1 MKSKEDGADL
11 ELLSTPTKEDVTQAP
26 VDKIATKSSGSKFR
40 KGHRRAWSMPNANRD
55 KAVLV
60 VADDAV
66 KVIIIFNS
74 LIIVIFLIHLSKF
87 INLG

>member
-1 MKSKEDGADL
+1 M
-11 ELLSTPTKEDVTQAP
+11 ELLSTPTKEDTNQIP
-26 VDKIATKSSGSKFR
+26 VEKAALKSSGSKFR

-66 KVIIIFNS
+66 KVIAIY
-74 LIIVIFLIHLSKF
+74 LVQF
-87 INLG
+87 IYLC